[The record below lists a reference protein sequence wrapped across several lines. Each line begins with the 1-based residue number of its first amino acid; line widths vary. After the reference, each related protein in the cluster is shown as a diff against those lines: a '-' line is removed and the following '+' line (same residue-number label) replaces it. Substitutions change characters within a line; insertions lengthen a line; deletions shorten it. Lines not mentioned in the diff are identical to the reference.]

1 MFPFPYQR
9 LDQLAD
15 QVSEVLVVEMSAGQ
29 MIEDV
34 RLATNCRLPISFF
47 GRMGGV
53 VPLPED
59 VLREIK
65 KLA

>member
-1 MFPFPYQR
+1 MFPFPYER
-9 LDQLAD
+9 LDEIAQAARKI
-15 QVSEVLVVEMSAGQ
+15 LVVELSAGQ

-34 RLATNCRLPISFF
+34 RLATHCRVPISFF
-47 GRMGGV
+47 GKMGGV

-59 VLREIK
+59 VLAEIR

>member
-1 MFPFPYQR
+1 
-9 LDQLAD
+9 
-15 QVSEVLVVEMSAGQ
+15 VELSAGQ

-34 RLATNCRLPISFF
+34 RLAVHCRVPISFF
-47 GRMGGV
+47 GRMGGI

-59 VLREIK
+59 ILQEIK